1 MQNVLLGQMAIPT
14 KGVENMADKSVPEFR
29 IDAVTARRVD
39 ALMEELSKRVMVV
52 NEDSLKHLMQR
63 GVIAA
68 AAMDGCC
75 KPDGGTCCPNAR
87 TRLIAGGETN
97 QFRS

>member
-1 MQNVLLGQMAIPT
+1 MD
-14 KGVENMADKSVPEFR
+14 EKSLSEFR
-29 IDAVTARRVD
+29 IDAISARRVE
-39 ALMEELSKRVMVV
+39 ALMQELSKRVMVV

-68 AAMDGCC
+68 AARDGCC

-87 TRLIAGGETN
+87 TRLIGCVYRARYDPLTI
-97 QFRS
+97 

>member
-1 MQNVLLGQMAIPT
+1 MD
-14 KGVENMADKSVPEFR
+14 EKSLPEFR
-29 IDAVTARRVD
+29 IDAISARRVE
-39 ALMEELSKRVMVV
+39 ALIEELSKRVMVV

-68 AAMDGCC
+68 AARDGCC

-87 TRLIAGGETN
+87 TQLIGGGIEDR
-97 QFRS
+97 QL